1 MSDIGKRIKE
11 VRESRGLSQYRLSKL
26 SGVAQPTI
34 NSIEREGQ
42 TRSPAID
49 TVQRIASALRC
60 TVAELVGE
68 NVEGEVLDQ
77 DEGRLLFIYRQLN
90 YNGQRFLLRQAEMY
104 FSESSLRQ
112 EGSSGM
118 AK

>member
-1 MSDIGKRIKE
+1 MSDVGKKIRE
-11 VRESRGLSQYRLSKL
+11 VRESRGISQYRLSKL

-42 TRSPAID
+42 TRSPAVD
-49 TVQRIASALRC
+49 TVQKIASALRC

-68 NVEGEVLDQ
+68 NVEGEVFDQ
-77 DEGRLLFIYRQLN
+77 DEVRLLFIFRQLN
-90 YNGQRFLLRQAEMY
+90 HDGQQLLLESAESYFARAALRQDESAEM
-104 FSESSLRQ
+104 
-112 EGSSGM
+112 

>member
-1 MSDIGKRIKE
+1 MSDVGKKIRE
-11 VRESRGLSQYRLSKL
+11 VRESRGISQYRLSKL

-42 TRSPAID
+42 TRSPAVD
-49 TVQRIASALRC
+49 TVQKIASALRC
-60 TVAELVGE
+60 TVGELVGE
-68 NVEGEVLDQ
+68 NVNGEILDQ
-77 DEGRLLFIYRQLN
+77 NEERLLSIFRQLN
-90 YNGQRFLLRQAEMY
+90 DKGQQFLLSSAEMY

-112 EGSSGM
+112 EGSAGM